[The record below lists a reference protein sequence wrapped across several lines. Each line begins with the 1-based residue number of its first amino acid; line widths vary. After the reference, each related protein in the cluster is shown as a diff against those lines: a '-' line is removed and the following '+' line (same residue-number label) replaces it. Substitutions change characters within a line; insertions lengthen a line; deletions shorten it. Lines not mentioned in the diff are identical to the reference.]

1 MFSLDEVV
9 LAVFVLLDLLDL
21 QFTRRHC
28 VCHCHGVG
36 RGTLSDTRLLLGLAE
51 PASNQV
57 EEVETRRSIHTICTY
72 LSQVITSYH
81 MYQFLSMHINAV
93 KLPVSIL

>member
-1 MFSLDEVV
+1 MFSLGSSLGSLCAFGPFGPFGPPVHQKA
-9 LAVFVLLDLLDL
+9 LRLPLPW
-21 QFTRRHC
+21 RRE
-28 VCHCHGVG
+28 
-36 RGTLSDTRLLLGLAE
+36 TLSDTRLLLGLAE

-72 LSQVITSYH
+72 LSQVITCIKC
-81 MYQFLSMHINAV
+81 LSMHINAV